1 MQMTHVAPP
10 KKYIYIYETDS
21 IGMLNLQIFL
31 MTVAAYIFFRPAQG
45 IIDLKPDQFLGGA
58 RDRTLA
64 EVHCKIVE

>member
-1 MQMTHVAPP
+1 
-10 KKYIYIYETDS
+10 
-21 IGMLNLQIFL
+21 MLNLQIFL